1 MILHLSTLLAFVCP
15 DGWPPIVLKETAV
28 EISVPLS
35 IIFTKS
41 LQSGAIPDNWKTDNV
56 VLIHKSGF
64 RHFPNN
70 Y

>member
-1 MILHLSTLLAFVCP
+1 MLHLPTLLVFVGT
-15 DGWPPIVLKETAV
+15 DGWPCVALKETAP

-41 LQSGAIPDNWKTDNV
+41 LQSDALPDSWKTDNV
-56 VLIHKSGF
+56 VLIHKSGS
-64 RHFPNN
+64 RHYPNH